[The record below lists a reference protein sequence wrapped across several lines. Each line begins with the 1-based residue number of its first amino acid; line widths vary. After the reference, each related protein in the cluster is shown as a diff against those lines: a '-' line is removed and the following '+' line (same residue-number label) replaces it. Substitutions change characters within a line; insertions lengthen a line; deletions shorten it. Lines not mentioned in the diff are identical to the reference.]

1 MSKKRTRKKRKKK
14 GSTIINS
21 SGRYVGVFSKDTTI
35 SSCWGC
41 GFYRVVPRDLSN
53 RDDIQLD
60 DDTRARIKAKADAL
74 EKVVALDPKVIAA
87 RKRLEVEY
95 ANART
100 EYEKVEAE
108 TLKSKRFREAVWVA
122 EGETRV
128 AVAQARSNEAQARMN
143 VSKSKLLITED
154 ELRKREDTV
163 KQEQAKS
170 LSDRM
175 IEAWKRSRVEPPNT
189 DDE

>member
-1 MSKKRTRKKRKKK
+1 MSKKRKRKKRKKK
-14 GSTIINS
+14 LSITTDS
-21 SGRYVGVFSKDTTI
+21 SGRSVGVFSKDTTI

-41 GFYRVVPRDLSN
+41 GFARVVPKGIHHDT
-53 RDDIQLD
+53 DIQLD
-60 DDTRARIKAKADAL
+60 ENTRARIKAKADAM

-87 RKRLEVEY
+87 RKRLEVEH

-100 EYEKVEAE
+100 EYEKTKAE
-108 TLKSKRFREAVWVA
+108 TLKSERFRDAVYVA
-122 EGETRV
+122 ERETQL
-128 AVAQARSNEAQARMN
+128 AIALAEAQN
-143 VSKSKLLITED
+143 KLLLTED
-154 ELRKREDTV
+154 ELRKRADKV

-175 IEAWKRSRVEPPNT
+175 LEAWKRSRVETPDT

>member
-1 MSKKRTRKKRKKK
+1 MRKKRKKK
-14 GSTIINS
+14 RSTTIINS

-41 GFYRVVPRDLSN
+41 GFHRVVPRELSN

-74 EKVVALDPKVIAA
+74 EKVVALDPQVIAA
-87 RKRLEVEY
+87 RKRLEVEH

-100 EYEKVEAE
+100 EYEKTKAE
-108 TLKSKRFREAVWVA
+108 TLNSERFRDAVRVA
-122 EGETRV
+122 EE
-128 AVAQARSNEAQARMN
+128 E
-143 VSKSKLLITED
+143 SKLA
-154 ELRKREDTV
+154 ELRKRADTV

-175 IEAWKRSRVEPPNT
+175 IEAWKRSRVETPDT

>member
-1 MSKKRTRKKRKKK
+1 MRKKRKKK
-14 GSTIINS
+14 RSTTIINS

-41 GFYRVVPRDLSN
+41 GFHRVVPRELSN
-53 RDDIQLD
+53 HDDIQLD

-74 EKVVALDPKVIAA
+74 EKVVALDPQVIAA
-87 RKRLEVEY
+87 RKRLEVEH

-100 EYEKVEAE
+100 EYEKTKAE
-108 TLKSKRFREAVWVA
+108 TLNSERFRDAVRVA
-122 EGETRV
+122 EE
-128 AVAQARSNEAQARMN
+128 E
-143 VSKSKLLITED
+143 SKLA
-154 ELRKREDTV
+154 EL

-170 LSDRM
+170 LSDRL
-175 IEAWKRSRVEPPNT
+175 IEAWKRSRVETPDT

>member
-1 MSKKRTRKKRKKK
+1 MSKKRTRKKRQHRGQKKR
-14 GSTIINS
+14 STTIINS

-41 GFYRVVPRDLSN
+41 GFHRVVPRELSN

-74 EKVVALDPKVIAA
+74 EKVVALDPQVIAA
-87 RKRLEVEY
+87 RKRLEVEH

-100 EYEKVEAE
+100 EYEKTKAE
-108 TLKSKRFREAVWVA
+108 TLSSKRFRDAVRVA
-122 EGETRV
+122 EEE
-128 AVAQARSNEAQARMN
+128 S
-143 VSKSKLLITED
+143 
-154 ELRKREDTV
+154 ELRKRADTV

-175 IEAWKRSRVEPPNT
+175 IEAWKRSRVETPDT

>member
-1 MSKKRTRKKRKKK
+1 MSKKRTRKKRQHRGQKKR
-14 GSTIINS
+14 STTIINS

-41 GFYRVVPRDLSN
+41 GFHRVVPRELSN

-74 EKVVALDPKVIAA
+74 EKVVALDPQVIAA
-87 RKRLEVEY
+87 RKRLEVEH

-100 EYEKVEAE
+100 EYEKTKAE
-108 TLKSKRFREAVWVA
+108 TLNSERFRDAVRVA
-122 EGETRV
+122 EE
-128 AVAQARSNEAQARMN
+128 E
-143 VSKSKLLITED
+143 SKLA
-154 ELRKREDTV
+154 ELRKRADTV

-175 IEAWKRSRVEPPNT
+175 IEAWKRSRVETPDT

>member
-1 MSKKRTRKKRKKK
+1 MSKKRTRKKRQHRGQKKR
-14 GSTIINS
+14 STTIINS

-41 GFYRVVPRDLSN
+41 GFHRVVPRELSN

-74 EKVVALDPKVIAA
+74 EKVVALDPQVIAA
-87 RKRLEVEY
+87 RKRLEVEH

-100 EYEKVEAE
+100 EYEKTKAE
-108 TLKSKRFREAVWVA
+108 TLNSKRFRDAVRVA
-122 EGETRV
+122 E
-128 AVAQARSNEAQARMN
+128 
-143 VSKSKLLITED
+143 ED
-154 ELRKREDTV
+154 ELRKRADTV

-175 IEAWKRSRVEPPNT
+175 IEAWKRSRVETPDT

>member
-1 MSKKRTRKKRKKK
+1 MSKKRMRKKRKKK
-14 GSTIINS
+14 RSTTIINS

-41 GFYRVVPRDLSN
+41 GFHRVVPRELSN
-53 RDDIQLD
+53 HDDIQLD

-74 EKVVALDPKVIAA
+74 EKVVALDPQVIAA
-87 RKRLEVEY
+87 RKRLEVEH

-100 EYEKVEAE
+100 EYEKTKAE
-108 TLKSKRFREAVWVA
+108 TLNSERFRDAVRVA
-122 EGETRV
+122 EE
-128 AVAQARSNEAQARMN
+128 E
-143 VSKSKLLITED
+143 SKLA
-154 ELRKREDTV
+154 EL

-170 LSDRM
+170 LSDRL
-175 IEAWKRSRVEPPNT
+175 IEAWKRSRVETPDT

>member
-1 MSKKRTRKKRKKK
+1 MRKKRKKK
-14 GSTIINS
+14 GSTTIINS

-41 GFYRVVPRDLSN
+41 GFHRVVPRELSN

-74 EKVVALDPKVIAA
+74 EKVVALDPQVIAA
-87 RKRLEVEY
+87 RKRLEVEH

-100 EYEKVEAE
+100 EYEKTKAE
-108 TLKSKRFREAVWVA
+108 TLNSERFRDAVRVA
-122 EGETRV
+122 EE
-128 AVAQARSNEAQARMN
+128 E
-143 VSKSKLLITED
+143 SKLA
-154 ELRKREDTV
+154 EL

-170 LSDRM
+170 LSDRL
-175 IEAWKRSRVEPPNT
+175 IEAWKRSRVETPDT

>member
-1 MSKKRTRKKRKKK
+1 MSKKRKRKTRKKK
-14 GSTIINS
+14 GSTVTDS
-21 SGRYVGVFSKDTTI
+21 SGRYVGAFSKDTTI

-41 GFYRVVPRDLSN
+41 GFARVVPKGLPQDT
-53 RDDIQLD
+53 DIQLD

-74 EKVVALDPKVIAA
+74 EKVVALDPAVIAA
-87 RKRLEVEY
+87 RKKLEVEY

-108 TLKSKRFREAVWVA
+108 TLKSKRFRDAVRVA
-122 EGETRV
+122 EEETRA
-128 AVAQARSNEAQARMN
+128 AVAQAQANEA
-143 VSKSKLLITED
+143 KSKLLLTED
-154 ELRKREDTV
+154 DLRKREDKV

-175 IEAWKRSRVEPPNT
+175 LEAWKRSRVETPDTEDT

>member
-1 MSKKRTRKKRKKK
+1 MSKKRTRKKRQHRGQRKR
-14 GSTIINS
+14 STTIINS

-41 GFYRVVPRDLSN
+41 GFHRVVPRELSN

-74 EKVVALDPKVIAA
+74 EKVVALDPQVIAA
-87 RKRLEVEY
+87 RKRLEVEH

-100 EYEKVEAE
+100 EYEKTKAE
-108 TLKSKRFREAVWVA
+108 TLNSKRFRDAVRVA
-122 EGETRV
+122 EE
-128 AVAQARSNEAQARMN
+128 E
-143 VSKSKLLITED
+143 SKLA
-154 ELRKREDTV
+154 ELRKRADTV

-175 IEAWKRSRVEPPNT
+175 IEAWKRSRVETPDT

>member
-1 MSKKRTRKKRKKK
+1 MSKKRTRKKRQHRGQKKR
-14 GSTIINS
+14 STTIINS

-41 GFYRVVPRDLSN
+41 GFHRVVPRELSN
-53 RDDIQLD
+53 HDDIQLD

-74 EKVVALDPKVIAA
+74 EKVVALDPQVIAA
-87 RKRLEVEY
+87 RKRLEVEH

-100 EYEKVEAE
+100 EYEKTKAE
-108 TLKSKRFREAVWVA
+108 TLNSKRFRDAVRVA
-122 EGETRV
+122 E
-128 AVAQARSNEAQARMN
+128 
-143 VSKSKLLITED
+143 ED
-154 ELRKREDTV
+154 ELRKRADTV

-175 IEAWKRSRVEPPNT
+175 IEAWKRSRVETPDT

>member
-1 MSKKRTRKKRKKK
+1 MRKKRKKK
-14 GSTIINS
+14 RSTTIINS

-41 GFYRVVPRDLSN
+41 GFHRVVPRELSN

-74 EKVVALDPKVIAA
+74 EKVVALDPQVIAA
-87 RKRLEVEY
+87 RKRLEVEH

-100 EYEKVEAE
+100 EYEKTKAE
-108 TLKSKRFREAVWVA
+108 TLNSERFRDAVRVA
-122 EGETRV
+122 EE
-128 AVAQARSNEAQARMN
+128 E
-143 VSKSKLLITED
+143 SKLA
-154 ELRKREDTV
+154 EL

-170 LSDRM
+170 LSDRL
-175 IEAWKRSRVEPPNT
+175 IEAWKRSRVETPDT

>member
-1 MSKKRTRKKRKKK
+1 MSKKRMRKKRKKK
-14 GSTIINS
+14 GSTTIINS

-41 GFYRVVPRDLSN
+41 GFHRVVPRELSN

-74 EKVVALDPKVIAA
+74 EKVVALDPQVIAA
-87 RKRLEVEY
+87 RKRLEVEH

-100 EYEKVEAE
+100 EYEKTKAE
-108 TLKSKRFREAVWVA
+108 TLNSKRFRDAVRVA
-122 EGETRV
+122 EE
-128 AVAQARSNEAQARMN
+128 E
-143 VSKSKLLITED
+143 SKLA
-154 ELRKREDTV
+154 ELRKRADTV

-175 IEAWKRSRVEPPNT
+175 IEAWKRSRVETPDT

>member
-1 MSKKRTRKKRKKK
+1 MSKKRTRKKRQHRGQKKR
-14 GSTIINS
+14 STTIINS

-41 GFYRVVPRDLSN
+41 GFHRVVPRELSN

-74 EKVVALDPKVIAA
+74 EKVVALDPQVIAA
-87 RKRLEVEY
+87 RKRLEVEH

-100 EYEKVEAE
+100 EYEKTKAE
-108 TLKSKRFREAVWVA
+108 TLNSERFRDAVRVA
-122 EGETRV
+122 EE
-128 AVAQARSNEAQARMN
+128 E
-143 VSKSKLLITED
+143 SKLA
-154 ELRKREDTV
+154 EL

-170 LSDRM
+170 LSDRL
-175 IEAWKRSRVEPPNT
+175 IEAWKRSRVETPDT

>member
-1 MSKKRTRKKRKKK
+1 MSKKRTRKKRQHRGQKKR
-14 GSTIINS
+14 STTIINS

-41 GFYRVVPRDLSN
+41 GFHRVVPRELSN

-74 EKVVALDPKVIAA
+74 EKVVALDPQVIAA
-87 RKRLEVEY
+87 RKRLEVEH

-100 EYEKVEAE
+100 EYEKTKAE
-108 TLKSKRFREAVWVA
+108 TLNSERFRDAVRVA
-122 EGETRV
+122 E
-128 AVAQARSNEAQARMN
+128 
-143 VSKSKLLITED
+143 ED
-154 ELRKREDTV
+154 ELRKRADTV

-175 IEAWKRSRVEPPNT
+175 IEAWKRSRVETPDT